1 MNDWKEPIHPGEIL
15 ADELDFLGLSIEQ
28 LAKYIKVSENN
39 IEQVLRVQVNL
50 TADIALRLGYFLNTG
65 AEMWMNLQKAYELD
79 VARQQLGDKLELIVP
94 WRSLSSTAE
103 DLSVSVLN

>member
-1 MNDWKEPIHPGEIL
+1 MDNWKEPIHPGEIL
-15 ADELDFLGLSIEQ
+15 ADELEFMGLSVEQ
-28 LAKYIKVSENN
+28 LAQYIKVSDRT
-39 IEQVLRVQVNL
+39 IEELLRGQVDL

-94 WRSLSSTAE
+94 WRSLSSTSE
-103 DLSVSVLN
+103 DLSVSA

>member
-15 ADELDFLGLSIEQ
+15 ADELEFTGLSVEQ
-28 LAKYIKVSENN
+28 LAQYIKVSENN
-39 IEQVLRVQVNL
+39 INQLLDGQVNL
-50 TADIALRLGYFLNTG
+50 TADIALRLGYFFNTG

-94 WRSLSSTAE
+94 WRSLSSTSE
-103 DLSVSVLN
+103 ELSLST

>member
-15 ADELDFLGLSIEQ
+15 ADELDFLGISIEQ

-39 IEQVLRVQVNL
+39 IEQILKGQVNL
-50 TADIALRLGYFLNTG
+50 TADIALRLGYFFNTG

-94 WRSLSSTAE
+94 WRSLSSTSEELTISA
-103 DLSVSVLN
+103 

>member
-39 IEQVLRVQVNL
+39 IEQLLRGKINL
-50 TADIALRLGYFLNTG
+50 TADVALRLGYFFNTG
-65 AEMWMNLQKAYELD
+65 AEMWMSLQKAYELD

-94 WRSLSSTAE
+94 WRSLSSTSE
-103 DLSVSVLN
+103 ELSVSA

>member
-39 IEQVLRVQVNL
+39 IEQLLRGKINL
-50 TADIALRLGYFLNTG
+50 TADVALRLGYFFNTG
-65 AEMWMNLQKAYELD
+65 AEMWMNLQKTYELD
-79 VARQQLGDKLELIVP
+79 VARQQLGNKLELIVP
-94 WRSLSSTAE
+94 WRSLSSTSE
-103 DLSVSVLN
+103 ELSVSA

>member
-39 IEQVLRVQVNL
+39 IEQVLRGQVNL
-50 TADIALRLGYFLNTG
+50 TAD
-65 AEMWMNLQKAYELD
+65 
-79 VARQQLGDKLELIVP
+79 
-94 WRSLSSTAE
+94 
-103 DLSVSVLN
+103 

>member
-15 ADELDFLGLSIEQ
+15 ADELDFLGLSIEH

-39 IEQVLRVQVNL
+39 IEQILKGQVNL
-50 TADIALRLGYFLNTG
+50 TADIALRLGCFFNTG

-94 WRSLSSTAE
+94 WRSLSSTSEELTISA
-103 DLSVSVLN
+103 

>member
-39 IEQVLRVQVNL
+39 IEQVLRGQVNL

-79 VARQQLGDKLELIVP
+79 VARQQLWDKLELIVP

-103 DLSVSVLN
+103 YLSVSVLN

>member
-15 ADELDFLGLSIEQ
+15 VDELDFLGLSIEQ

-39 IEQVLRVQVNL
+39 IEQILRGQVNL
-50 TADIALRLGYFLNTG
+50 TADIALRLGYFFNTG
-65 AEMWMNLQKAYELD
+65 PEMWMNLQKAYELD

-94 WRSLSSTAE
+94 WRSLSSTSEEFSISA
-103 DLSVSVLN
+103 

>member
-1 MNDWKEPIHPGEIL
+1 M
-15 ADELDFLGLSIEQ
+15 GLSVEQ
-28 LAKYIKVSENN
+28 LAQYIKVSDRT
-39 IEQVLRVQVNL
+39 IEELLRGQVDL

-94 WRSLSSTAE
+94 WRSLSSTSE
-103 DLSVSVLN
+103 DLSVSA

>member
-1 MNDWKEPIHPGEIL
+1 MKDWKEPIHPGEIL
-15 ADELDFLGLSIEQ
+15 ADELEFMGLSVEQ
-28 LAKYIKVSENN
+28 LAQYIKVSDRT
-39 IEQVLRVQVNL
+39 IEELLRGQFDL

-94 WRSLSSTAE
+94 WRSLSSTSE
-103 DLSVSVLN
+103 DLSVSA